1 MYDVIYFLCIQK
13 IVLNFEIKIKNFL
26 KYKLIIM
33 HNMFNI
39 FYFYFSVNKI
49 LFSIYQVMVDN

>member
-1 MYDVIYFLCIQK
+1 MVMYDVIYIYIYIQT
-13 IVLNFEIKIKNFL
+13 IFDFEIKLNKNL

-39 FYFYFSVNKI
+39 CNFNFCVNQI
-49 LFSIYQVMVDN
+49 